1 MTDREKIDALRTYAE
16 EAFNLTATLWGYV
29 GQARHVSPITE
40 EYDGFKEQYEAF
52 RMRFSSLLSD
62 TA

>member
-1 MTDREKIDALRTYAE
+1 MTDQEKIDALRTYAE
-16 EAFNLTATLWGYV
+16 EAFSLTATLWGYV

-40 EYDGFKEQYEAF
+40 EYDVFNEQYEAF
-52 RMRFSSLLSD
+52 RTRFSSLLSD

>member
-1 MTDREKIDALRTYAE
+1 MTDQEKIDALRTFAE
-16 EAFNLTATLWGYV
+16 EAFSLTANLWGCV

-40 EYDGFKEQYEAF
+40 EYDGFYEQYEAF
-52 RMRFSSLLSD
+52 RTRFSSLLSD

>member
-1 MTDREKIDALRTYAE
+1 MTDQEKIDALRTYAE
-16 EAFNLTATLWGYV
+16 EAFSLTATLWVCV

-40 EYDGFKEQYEAF
+40 EYDGYNEQYKAF
-52 RMRFSSLLSD
+52 RKRLSSLLSD

>member
-1 MTDREKIDALRTYAE
+1 MTDQEKIDALRTYAE
-16 EAFNLTATLWGYV
+16 EAFNLTATLWVCV

-40 EYDGFKEQYEAF
+40 EYDGFNEQYQAF
-52 RMRFSSLLSD
+52 RRRLSSLLSD